1 MHIMC
6 MYESVKLPLFLLF
19 LADSISLLRFDQ
31 YSLRFVHP
39 ESSFSAVSG
48 NVPCTTVHL
57 IKVVCLTAPSFF
69 LRSTRVRRGPA
80 DLRMNVIYEESKKK
94 MTTNYQ
100 V

>member
-1 MHIMC
+1 MC
-6 MYESVKLPLFLLF
+6 MYESVKLPPFLLL

-57 IKVVCLTAPSFF
+57 IKVVCLTALPLF
-69 LRSTRVRRGPA
+69 LRSTLKNTRVRSVQKEIS
-80 DLRMNVIYEESKKK
+80 LIYK
-94 MTTNYQ
+94 
-100 V
+100 